1 MRCDKWKDREFL
13 NKQSEQCERSPRTYE
28 QIGDAIDLFD
38 VYSEI
43 SQLSMWAARPL
54 IYEKN
59 LKVKN
64 IAIAE
69 IVKEMAVRGDTSQNF
84 SIKRAPVTEGRVQE
98 ILRDTRILIEGTD
111 IQREN
116 LAKEKVGKNKEVLYE
131 CPACHEFIS
140 VTLSKRDTVVSLRVT
155 ESDDSM
161 YDYLAKRYGIS
172 RSLLL
177 SGLLEAKAKYPNSF
191 L

>member
-1 MRCDKWKDREFL
+1 MRCDKWKDRDFL
-13 NKQSEQCERSPRTYE
+13 NKQRESCERSPKVYDE
-28 QIGDAIDLFD
+28 IEDVIDLFD
-38 VYSEI
+38 VYGEI
-43 SQLSMWAARPL
+43 SPLSMWAAKPL
-54 IYEKN
+54 VHEKN

-69 IVKEMAVRGDTSQNF
+69 IAKEIAVRGDTSQNF
-84 SIKRAPVTEGRVQE
+84 SIKRAQVTEGRVQE

-111 IQREN
+111 TQREK
-116 LAKEKVGKNKEVLYE
+116 LAKEKELEDREELYE
-131 CPACHEFIS
+131 CPACHAFIS
-140 VTLSKRDTVVSLRVT
+140 VTFGKRDKVVSLRVT

-177 SGLLEAKAKYPNSF
+177 SGLLEAKAKYPDSF
-191 L
+191 S